1 MLTWNHAQLAL
12 HVLAAAIV
20 IAWIVA
26 FVRNER
32 PQPAPVKREED
43 R

>member
-1 MLTWNHAQLAL
+1 MNANHIQLAL
-12 HVLAAAIV
+12 WVLAAAIV

-32 PQPAPVKREED
+32 PQPVRTRKDGR
-43 R
+43 